1 MNYQG
6 KIISYGDLEARVT
19 YLENLLV
26 KWHEFLGDKIE
37 TIDRLHEFLTEVDG
51 DKPSNDPEA

>member
-1 MNYQG
+1 MRQN
-6 KIISYGDLEARVT
+6 KIISYADLEARVT

-37 TIDRLHEFLTEVDG
+37 TIDRLHQFLSEVDG
-51 DKPSNDPEA
+51 DKSSDNPEA